1 MIKSPYILI
10 SVISLLILSFLG
22 LMLGSQLISF
32 SDLFS
37 GLTEDNK
44 FRFIL
49 LELRLPRVL
58 TSVLSGAA
66 LAISGLLMQSFF
78 RNPLAGPYI
87 LGISAG
93 SGLGVALLVLFGT
106 AIGWEL
112 IQMNNGVLLFS
123 VVGASSILL
132 LVMFLAKKIGN
143 GSMLLIA
150 GLMIGSFA
158 SAVVSVLQYFAPSES
173 IKKYLL
179 WTMGNLSAVELSEM
193 LIFGGVIVVFVL
205 LAFFQVNELNAL
217 QLGDETAL
225 NLGVDIRKTRF
236 YVIVIS
242 GVLAGVVTAYCG
254 PIAFVGLAAP
264 HLARLWTKT
273 SNHFILV
280 PVSALLGAILLLF
293 CDIVAQVPGLDLLLP
308 INAVTSLIGA
318 PLVISIILRNRKS
331 WVND

>member
-1 MIKSPYILI
+1 
-10 SVISLLILSFLG
+10 
-22 LMLGSQLISF
+22 MLGSQLISF